1 MAELKYRQIFET
13 IKSRILD
20 GTYPVGSLIPDQNSL
35 AEEFKTS
42 RMTVKKSLD
51 MLAKEGFIYS
61 RRGAGTY
68 VRKNALAQRDALP
81 VNEYEGLTHQLGA
94 DRVKSKVIS
103 FNVTFPD
110 EEIQERLGIKASDPV
125 YEIKRLRLCDDR
137 PYVFE
142 HTFMPIRM
150 VPNLTEDVLRHSVY
164 SFLQKEFG
172 FKIGSAF
179 RRISAEK
186 TMQEDIDYLESEKGD
201 PILQVIQV
209 VYLEDGRPLE
219 FSCNRHPYNGDHAYT
234 VLDRK

>member
-103 FNVTFPD
+103 FNVTRQA
-110 EEIQERLGIKASDPV
+110 IR
-125 YEIKRLRLCDDR
+125 
-137 PYVFE
+137 
-142 HTFMPIRM
+142 FMKSS
-150 VPNLTEDVLRHSVY
+150 VCAFATTNLMCLSTRSCRSEW
-164 SFLQKEFG
+164 FL
-172 FKIGSAF
+172 I
-179 RRISAEK
+179 
-186 TMQEDIDYLESEKGD
+186 
-201 PILQVIQV
+201 
-209 VYLEDGRPLE
+209 
-219 FSCNRHPYNGDHAYT
+219 
-234 VLDRK
+234 

>member
-1 MAELKYRQIFET
+1 M
-13 IKSRILD
+13 
-20 GTYPVGSLIPDQNSL
+20 
-35 AEEFKTS
+35 
-42 RMTVKKSLD
+42 
-51 MLAKEGFIYS
+51 
-61 RRGAGTY
+61 
-68 VRKNALAQRDALP
+68 P

-125 YEIKRLRLCDDR
+125 YEIRRLRLCDDK

-186 TMQEDIDYLESEKGD
+186 TTQDDIDYLEAEKGD
-201 PILQVIQV
+201 PILQVVQV
-209 VYLEDGRPLE
+209 VLEDGRPLE

-234 VLDRK
+234 LLDRK

>member
-1 MAELKYRQIFET
+1 MAELKYKQILET

-20 GTYPVGSLIPDQNSL
+20 GTYPAGSLIPDQNSL

-51 MLAKEGFIYS
+51 ILSKEGFIYS

-94 DRVKSKVIS
+94 DRVSSKVIS
-103 FNVTFPD
+103 FNVTFPID
-110 EEIQERLGIKASDPV
+110 DIQERLSIKSSDPV
-125 YEIKRLRLCDDR
+125 YEIKRLRVCDGE
-137 PYVFE
+137 PYVLE

-150 VPNLTEDVLRHSVY
+150 VPNLMEDVLQHSVY

-172 FKIGSAF
+172 FRIGSAY

-186 TMQEDIDYLESEKGD
+186 TTQDDLDYLESKEGD
-201 PILQVIQV
+201 PILQVEQV

-219 FSCNRHPYNGDHAYT
+219 FSVNRHPYNGNHAYT
-234 VLDRK
+234 VLDRR

>member
-1 MAELKYRQIFET
+1 M
-13 IKSRILD
+13 
-20 GTYPVGSLIPDQNSL
+20 
-35 AEEFKTS
+35 
-42 RMTVKKSLD
+42 
-51 MLAKEGFIYS
+51 
-61 RRGAGTY
+61 
-68 VRKNALAQRDALP
+68 
-81 VNEYEGLTHQLGA
+81 THQLGA

-110 EEIQERLGIKASDPV
+110 EEIQERLGIKESDPV
-125 YEIKRLRLCDDR
+125 YEIRRLRLCDDK

-186 TMQEDIDYLESEKGD
+186 TTQEDIDYLEAEKGD
-201 PILQVIQV
+201 PILQVVQV

-219 FSCNRHPYNGDHAYT
+219 CSCNRHPYNGDHAYT
-234 VLDRK
+234 LLDRK

>member
-94 DRVKSKVIS
+94 DRVNFHLLVREAKQIFLKPFVIA
-103 FNVTFPD
+103 FYCEVAT
-110 EEIQERLGIKASDPV
+110 LV
-125 YEIKRLRLCDDR
+125 YHRYR
-137 PYVFE
+137 
-142 HTFMPIRM
+142 
-150 VPNLTEDVLRHSVY
+150 
-164 SFLQKEFG
+164 
-172 FKIGSAF
+172 IG
-179 RRISAEK
+179 
-186 TMQEDIDYLESEKGD
+186 
-201 PILQVIQV
+201 
-209 VYLEDGRPLE
+209 
-219 FSCNRHPYNGDHAYT
+219 
-234 VLDRK
+234 

>member
-125 YEIKRLRLCDDR
+125 YEIRRLRLCDDK

-164 SFLQKEFG
+164 SFLQKHEA
-172 FKIGSAF
+172 SC
-179 RRISAEK
+179 S
-186 TMQEDIDYLESEKGD
+186 
-201 PILQVIQV
+201 
-209 VYLEDGRPLE
+209 
-219 FSCNRHPYNGDHAYT
+219 FSPFP
-234 VLDRK
+234 DRFLPDRLL